1 MKKKSRFCR
10 SAARNQPVWPAD
22 RNAWPGM
29 TSFPKCA
36 WLFWFASAHHFVWCF
51 WHLKGQQEKT
61 ESYWVNPEVSQAI
74 ECYDLW
80 PTSNSNSGGIHYLN
94 IPSSSF
100 FTNKLSTST
109 IVKDLCKLNWYAICV
124 LRPRHHDSKFYP
136 LKVVVWCWFNR
147 LNWTNDLKR
156 FAFFTTSI

>member
-1 MKKKSRFCR
+1 MFFTLERP
-10 SAARNQPVWPAD
+10 AR
-22 RNAWPGM
+22 
-29 TSFPKCA
+29 K
-36 WLFWFASAHHFVWCF
+36 
-51 WHLKGQQEKT
+51 KT

-100 FTNKLSTST
+100 FTNQLSTST

-124 LRPRHHDSKFYP
+124 LRPRHQDSKFYP
-136 LKVVVWCWFNR
+136 SIDRKCKNQRKVPWKWSSDVGSTGLTELMTSKGLLSLLPLYNHLPASLKLALHICYPYSHAR
-147 LNWTNDLKR
+147 R
-156 FAFFTTSI
+156 FSGEQTPA